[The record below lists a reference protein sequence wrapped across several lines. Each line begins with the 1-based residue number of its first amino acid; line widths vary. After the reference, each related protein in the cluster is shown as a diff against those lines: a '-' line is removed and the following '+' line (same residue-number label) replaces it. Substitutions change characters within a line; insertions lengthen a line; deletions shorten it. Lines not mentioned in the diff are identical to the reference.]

1 VIGGHELSYT
11 LAIIAFLIGA
21 ALGVSVARRRIIQLR
36 AAANEPKSGAT
47 DVVVSPATV
56 DEIVIAALD
65 SLPSGVVIAGA
76 DGTVLFKNTA
86 AKSIS
91 GVRHIDVLVDEAVES
106 MVATA
111 VTNEAQHRRF
121 ETAGSPSR
129 AFDIRTKR
137 LANGRIV
144 ATVED
149 VTEQSRIDT
158 VRTDFVANLSHEL
171 KTPIGGIAALADT
184 MSGETDPAVIERLTA
199 RIVDES
205 YRLSRIV
212 DDLLDLSRI
221 EFGGADDWEPVTV
234 TDVVNEV
241 VARMQH
247 EAKRAGVAIEAKCVA
262 GVRVVGDRMQLVSA
276 LQNLVSNAIKYSG
289 DGKKVQVEVQAT
301 PELVSIIVVDKGIG
315 IAAKDHQRIFE
326 RFYRVDRARS
336 RATGGSGLGLSIVR
350 HVVSNHGGTVTVVSE
365 EGRGSTFTIVL
376 PRAES
381 SAESI
386 GPVESTQ
393 QSQSEVVV
401 SREPRNPV
409 GKVDTNRSVAT
420 SNETDVS
427 V

>member
-1 VIGGHELSYT
+1 MSYV
-11 LAIIAFLIGA
+11 LAIVTFLVGT
-21 ALGVSVARRRIIQLR
+21 ALGTSVARQRTVRR
-36 AAANEPKSGAT
+36 AASAPSGRESTA
-47 DVVVSPATV
+47 VGVRAAEVPGSL
-56 DEIVIAALD
+56 DEIIVAALD
-65 SLPSGVVIAGA
+65 ALPSGVVIADA
-76 DGTVLFKNTA
+76 NGTVLFKNSSA
-86 AKSIS
+86 RAIS
-91 GVRHIDVLVDEAVES
+91 GVRHIDVLVDEAVEA
-106 MVATA
+106 MVKSATS
-111 VTNEAQHRRF
+111 TESQHRRF
-121 ETAGSPSR
+121 DTAGSPSR

-137 LANGRIV
+137 LANGPIV

-184 MSGETDPAVIERLTA
+184 MIGEKDPQVIERLTA

-221 EFGGADDWEPVTV
+221 EFGGAEDWEPVAIS
-234 TDVVNEV
+234 DVVNEV

-247 EAKRAGVAIEAKCVA
+247 ESKRAGVTVEAKAPA
-262 GVRVVGDRMQLVSA
+262 GVNVVGDRMQLVSA

-289 DGKKVQVEVQAT
+289 DGKKVLVEVQAT
-301 PELVSIIVVDKGIG
+301 AELVSILVVDQGIG
-315 IAAKDHQRIFE
+315 IAARDHQRIFE

-336 RATGGSGLGLSIVR
+336 RSTGGSGLGLSIVR
-350 HVVSNHGGTVTVVSE
+350 HVVSNHGGTVSVVSE

-381 SAESI
+381 PADIESAAT
-386 GPVESTQ
+386 PA
-393 QSQSEVVV
+393 
-401 SREPRNPV
+401 EPGNSL
-409 GKVDTNRSVAT
+409 GGGDASAAT
-420 SNETDVS
+420 STETDVT

>member
-1 VIGGHELSYT
+1 MSYV
-11 LAIIAFLIGA
+11 LAIVTFLVGT
-21 ALGVSVARRRIIQLR
+21 ALGTSVARQRTLRR
-36 AAANEPKSGAT
+36 AASAPSGRESTA
-47 DVVVSPATV
+47 VGVRAAEVPGSL
-56 DEIVIAALD
+56 DEIIIAALD
-65 SLPSGVVIAGA
+65 ALPSGVVIADANGS
-76 DGTVLFKNTA
+76 VLFKNSA
-86 AKSIS
+86 ARSIS
-91 GVRHIDVLVDEAVES
+91 GVRHIDVLVDEAVEA
-106 MVATA
+106 MVKSATS
-111 VTNEAQHRRF
+111 TESQHRRF
-121 ETAGSPSR
+121 DSAGSPSR

-137 LANGRIV
+137 LANGPIV

-184 MSGETDPAVIERLTA
+184 MIGEKDPQVIERLTA

-221 EFGGADDWEPVTV
+221 EFGGAEDWEPVAIS
-234 TDVVNEV
+234 DVVNEV

-247 EAKRAGVAIEAKCVA
+247 ESKRAGVTVEAKAPA
-262 GVRVVGDRMQLVSA
+262 GVNVVGDRMQLVSA

-289 DGKKVQVEVQAT
+289 DGKKVLVEVQAT
-301 PELVSIIVVDKGIG
+301 AELVSILVVDQGIG
-315 IAAKDHQRIFE
+315 IAARDHQRIFE

-336 RATGGSGLGLSIVR
+336 RSTGGSGLGLSIVR
-350 HVVSNHGGTVTVVSE
+350 HVVSNHGGTVSVVSE

-381 SAESI
+381 PANTE
-386 GPVESTQ
+386 
-393 QSQSEVVV
+393 
-401 SREPRNPV
+401 
-409 GKVDTNRSVAT
+409 SVAMPAEPGNSLGGGDVSAAT
-420 SNETDVS
+420 STETDVT

>member
-1 VIGGHELSYT
+1 MSYLLALVT
-11 LAIIAFLIGA
+11 LLVGA
-21 ALGVSVARRRIIQLR
+21 ALGASVARRRSARQAASASSGR
-36 AAANEPKSGAT
+36 ASTAAVAGRVAEAPGSL
-47 DVVVSPATV
+47 
-56 DEIVIAALD
+56 DEIIVAALD
-65 SLPSGVVIAGA
+65 ALPSGVVIADA
-76 DGTVLFKNTA
+76 NGTVLFKNSA
-86 AKSIS
+86 ARSIS
-91 GVRHIDVLVDEAVES
+91 GVRHIDVLVDEAVEA
-106 MVATA
+106 MVKSATS
-111 VTNEAQHRRF
+111 TESQHRRF
-121 ETAGSPSR
+121 DSAGSPSR

-137 LANGRIV
+137 LANGPIV

-184 MSGETDPAVIERLTA
+184 MIGEKDPQVIERLTA

-221 EFGGADDWEPVTV
+221 EFGGAEDWEPVAIS
-234 TDVVNEV
+234 DVVNEV

-247 EAKRAGVAIEAKCVA
+247 ESKRAGVAVEAKAPA
-262 GVRVVGDRMQLVSA
+262 GVSVVGDRMQLVSA

-289 DGKKVQVEVQAT
+289 DGKKVLVEVQAT
-301 PELVSIIVVDKGIG
+301 AELVSILVVDQGIG
-315 IAAKDHQRIFE
+315 IAARDHQRIFE

-336 RATGGSGLGLSIVR
+336 RSTGGSGLGLSIVR
-350 HVVSNHGGTVTVVSE
+350 HVVSNHGGTVSVVSE

-381 SAESI
+381 PANIESAAT
-386 GPVESTQ
+386 PA
-393 QSQSEVVV
+393 
-401 SREPRNPV
+401 EPGNSL
-409 GKVDTNRSVAT
+409 GGGDASAAT
-420 SNETDVS
+420 STETDVT